1 MRTLLFN
8 LFFYG
13 FTFGIALVCYIV
25 AKISTRERLW
35 RVVGFWGRTMV
46 GAVRLILDARIE
58 LRGLENL
65 PPGGA
70 KLVVAKHQS
79 ELDGILLASV
89 VPQFGAVAMQEL
101 ERYPF
106 FGPILRKLGLVLVA
120 VGGERQGRTDAVVEG
135 AQRVSAEGRPM
146 IIFPEA
152 TLMSLG
158 AKERYRKGAGHI
170 YQALGEDA
178 VLVASSLGVIWPR
191 REWVKHAHQSAAI
204 EVLPAV
210 APGLELDAF
219 MAEVEER
226 IETATMRLIREHAKG
241 EVLAAAEDRHARGAA
256 NED

>member
-13 FTFGIALVCYIV
+13 FTLVMALVCYILARV
-25 AKISTRERLW
+25 STRERLW
-35 RVVGFWGRTMV
+35 RAIGFWGRTLV

-58 LRGLENL
+58 LRGLDNL
-65 PPGGA
+65 PPGGP
-70 KLVVAKHQS
+70 KLLICKHQS
-79 ELDGILLASV
+79 ELDVILLASV
-89 VPQFGAVAMQEL
+89 VPYAGVVAMREMD
-101 ERYPF
+101 RYPF
-106 FGPILRKLGLVLVA
+106 FGPILRKLDLVRVA
-120 VGGERQGRTDAVVEG
+120 VDGGRQGRTDAVIEG
-135 AQRVSAEGRPM
+135 ARRVNAEGRPM

-170 YQALGEDA
+170 YRALGVEA
-178 VLVASSLGVIWPR
+178 VPVASSLGVIWPR
-191 REWVKHAHQSAAI
+191 REWNKHPHQSAAI
-204 EVLPAV
+204 EVLAPIP
-210 APGLELDAF
+210 PGLDLDAF

-226 IETATMRLIREHAKG
+226 IETATMRLIREHAKA